1 VAAFDIIG
9 QHFALLQS
17 DHVSPLLSG
26 TAMEKPQ
33 SAVALIRNI
42 AEVPWQQFPGH
53 FGGALSKP
61 LVRPETAG
69 SRLVDYRISTYRP
82 MAYVQLHTHKVQEQV
97 YHVLDG
103 EGLMEIDGRRQ
114 IVRRHDVVFIPPGVE
129 HGITNTGLGDLTFI
143 VVTTPTEDA

>member
-1 VAAFDIIG
+1 MDKKV
-9 QHFALLQS
+9 
-17 DHVSPLLSG
+17 
-26 TAMEKPQ
+26 KP
-33 SAVALIRNI
+33 SAIVRNI
-42 AEVPWQQFPGH
+42 VEVPWIEFPGH

-69 SRLVDYRISTYRP
+69 SRLMDYRISTYQP

-103 EGLMEIDGRRQ
+103 EGLMEMDGRKQ
-114 IVRRHDVVFIPPGVE
+114 VVRRHDVIFIPPGVE

-143 VVTTPTEDA
+143 VVTTPIEDA